1 LIANDK
7 KKAQLSEEMQ
17 QLYFQVLAIVIRRVK
32 YPEWVTFED
41 IFEFEEE
48 YYFYRN
54 DLAMIFQNLASL
66 KSLHSLTLNEIQRAF
81 DFVKQNDIRNM
92 KISDVELPLFLL
104 YHLHQVIPN

>member
-1 LIANDK
+1 MIANDK

>member
-54 DLAMIFQNLASL
+54 DLAMVFQNLASL

-81 DFVKQNDIRNM
+81 DFVKQNNIRSM

>member
-1 LIANDK
+1 MIANDK

-54 DLAMIFQNLASL
+54 DLAMVFQNLASL

-81 DFVKQNDIRNM
+81 DFVKQNNIRSM

>member
-1 LIANDK
+1 MIANDK

-54 DLAMIFQNLASL
+54 DLAMIF
-66 KSLHSLTLNEIQRAF
+66 
-81 DFVKQNDIRNM
+81 
-92 KISDVELPLFLL
+92 
-104 YHLHQVIPN
+104 

>member
-1 LIANDK
+1 MIANDK

-54 DLAMIFQNLASL
+54 DLAMVFQNLASL

-81 DFVKQNDIRNM
+81 DFVKQNDIRSM